1 MNSNNTIKPCPFCGG
16 NATVISKLMKGK
28 VYMWVSCANCG
39 AGSAIASYPETAVP
53 KRLTDSQKEMFEKP
67 LLDMWNRRIADE

>member
-1 MNSNNTIKPCPFCGG
+1 MNSNDTIKPCPFCGG
-16 NATVISKLMKGK
+16 NATVVSKLIKRK

-39 AGSAIASYPETAVP
+39 ASSAMVLYPEMAVP

-67 LLDMWNRRIADE
+67 LLDMWNRRIAE